1 MLALPVLDI
10 AVTAGRRT
18 VMDQKLEQFVL
29 ELMGSHNIMTIAT
42 LRADGWPQATTV
54 AYVNDGVT
62 IYFAADKNS
71 QKLKNI
77 AYSNK
82 VSLTIDRDYEDWYKI
97 KGLSMAATAENVTQP
112 ADIKYGLELLAK
124 KFVTYADVL
133 SPDDP
138 GIAVVRVMP
147 RIISILNYEIEFGHT
162 DIVRV

>member
-1 MLALPVLDI
+1 
-10 AVTAGRRT
+10 
-18 VMDQKLEQFVL
+18 MDQKLERFIL

-54 AYVNDGVT
+54 AYANDGLT

-82 VSLTIDRDYEDWYKI
+82 VSLTVDRDYEDWYKI
-97 KGLSMAATAENVTQP
+97 KGLSMAATAEYLTQA
-112 ADIKYGLELLAK
+112 ADIKHGRGLLAK
-124 KFVTYADVL
+124 KFAAYADVL
-133 SPDDP
+133 APDDP
-138 GIAVVRVMP
+138 GIAVVRVTP

-162 DIVRV
+162 DIVQV